1 MNYIAIIFVGF
12 YSVLNMCSHCHAN
25 TYHTS
30 QQPGA
35 EWEKGV
41 NKIELKMKCHL
52 KSLKIELYPI
62 FRSVFCLKL
71 AKMFSKFM

>member
-12 YSVLNMCSHCHAN
+12 YSVLNMCSH
-25 TYHTS
+25 
-30 QQPGA
+30 
-35 EWEKGV
+35 V
-41 NKIELKMKCHL
+41 

-71 AKMFSKFM
+71 AKMFSKFVSEVEYDNINHSCINYRSKLILLFYTPSYL